1 MKGSKSIRERENILE
16 KCAAIFCVSEFIKK
30 KFLEGINDNLQKVH
44 ILYNGVDRK
53 LKKFP
58 KKKKEVLFV
67 GRLVP
72 EKGVDLYVDVIGDIA
87 NKFLDWKFNL
97 IGSFRLGDDKN
108 EGSFVDKIIKKFIKN
123 SKQTRFYGFK
133 NQDFVQGKMKSAS
146 IIVIPSIW
154 EEPYGL
160 VTAEAMSNGIAIIAS
175 DVGGIPEVLK
185 ENGILIKNINKFK
198 LKNELE
204 RLMSNTDKIKILQ
217 KLSWDNFEH
226 SSKNSSKKLDNYRK
240 KILSRHFVNY

>member
-1 MKGSKSIRERENILE
+1 M
-16 KCAAIFCVSEFIKK
+16 
-30 KFLEGINDNLQKVH
+30 
-44 ILYNGVDRK
+44 
-53 LKKFP
+53 
-58 KKKKEVLFV
+58 
-67 GRLVP
+67 VP
-72 EKGVDLYVDVIGDIA
+72 EKGVDLYVDVIEDIA
-87 NKFLDWKFNL
+87 NKFLDWKFDL
-97 IGSFRLGDDKN
+97 IGSFRLGDDKSK
-108 EGSFVDKIIKKFIKN
+108 GSFVNNIIKKFIKN

-133 NQDFVQGKMKSAS
+133 NQDFVQRKMKSAS

-204 RLMSNTDKIKILQ
+204 RLMINTDKIKILQ

-226 SSKNSSKKLDNYRK
+226 SSKNSSKNLDNYRK
-240 KILSRHFVNY
+240 SILSRHFVNY